1 MARGDHWWN
10 EPPLWAWVTMV
21 AGLVA
26 IIVLLPIALNRT
38 APTSSPSDEQRRAP
52 ADATS
57 SAPADATSSAP
68 AETSGAPRNDG
79 AGATRILVIG
89 DSYTG
94 GSPEGGQGEA
104 GWPALLEQRMPDVD
118 VEVAATGDAGYVTT
132 AGDQTLPELV
142 AEADVTDVDLVVL
155 FGSRFDAAGIADR
168 VGAAAGEAIAS
179 IRDQAPD
186 APLVVI
192 GPAWPD
198 AAPPA
203 GVRNNRDVIRAAA
216 EAASVPFVDPLR
228 EEWFA
233 DGRGLIGA
241 DGVHPTDE
249 GHVRLADRIQ
259 PVVQDALEERSAVPV
274 TSGG

>member
-10 EPPLWAWVTMV
+10 EPPVWAWVTMV
-21 AGLVA
+21 ASLVA

-38 APTSSPSDEQRRAP
+38 APTSGSSDGQHGAP
-52 ADATS
+52 VDATG
-57 SAPADATSSAP
+57 PPP
-68 AETSGAPRNDG
+68 AETSGATPSDDEG
-79 AGATRILVIG
+79 VTRILVIG

-104 GWPALLEQRMPDVD
+104 GWPALLEQRMPDIQ

-132 AGDQTLPELV
+132 AGDPTLPDLV
-142 AEADVTDVDLVVL
+142 AEADLTDVDLVVL

-168 VGAAAGEAIAS
+168 VGAAAGESIAS
-179 IRDQAPD
+179 VRDRAAD
-186 APLVVI
+186 ATLVVL

-203 GVRNNRDVIRAAA
+203 GVRNNRDAIRAAA
-216 EAASVPFVDPLR
+216 EAASTPFVDPLR

-233 DGRGLIGA
+233 DDRGLIGA

-249 GHVRLADRIQ
+249 GHARLADRIQ
-259 PVVQDALEERSAVPV
+259 PVVQDALEGRSAVPA